1 MRVQKQDQ
9 QISGDTPFK
18 KDKKSHV
25 TIKSP

>member
-1 MRVQKQDQ
+1 MRVKKWDQ
-9 QISGDTPFK
+9 QISGDTQFK